1 LSEYSPSRATMEELR
16 RERDRA
22 QRYLEIAEV
31 ILLAL
36 NEKGEI
42 TLLNRKGCEILGCR
56 ESDVQGR
63 SWFDTF
69 IPEMERER
77 VKETFARLIA
87 GEQQAVE
94 YFQNDVIALTGE
106 RRTIAWH
113 NKMLEDDRGRII
125 GTLSSG
131 QDITDSLRIEQE
143 QRRLEAQIRH
153 TQKLESLGVL
163 AGGIAHDFNNIL
175 QVIIGNVTLAE
186 DHVSQISPARENLDE
201 IGRAARRASDLCHQM
216 LAYSGKGKFVVEA
229 VDLNAIVR
237 EMTHM
242 LEISISKKAELR
254 FDLADVLPA
263 VEADPT
269 QLRQVILNLIT
280 NASESLEDRSGVI
293 SIATSAEDCD
303 RPDLGGTFLAPDLP
317 VGRYVCLK
325 VADTG
330 CGMDEATCEKIF
342 EPFFSTKFA
351 GRGLGLAAVLGIVRG
366 HRGTIHVD
374 STPGR
379 GTTFRVLLPASE
391 RPAAPIT
398 LQAATSRG
406 WQGSGL
412 VLLVDDEVAIRE
424 LGRRMLER
432 VGMQVLLA
440 ADGRKAL
447 EIFRARSREIAC
459 VVLDL
464 TMPRLGGEEVLQDM
478 RRIREDVKVILCSG
492 YNEQDITQR
501 FLGQG
506 LAGFLQKP
514 YLPVQLYA
522 KLQEVLGR
530 GR

>member
-1 LSEYSPSRATMEELR
+1 LKDKRLNHSNLEALR

-22 QRYLEIAEV
+22 QRYLEVAEV
-31 ILLAL
+31 ILMAL

-42 TLLNRKGCEILGCR
+42 TLLNRKGCEILHCR
-56 ESDVQGR
+56 ESDVEGR

-69 IPEMERER
+69 IPEEVRDR

-87 GEQQAVE
+87 GEQKAVE
-94 YFQNDVIALTGE
+94 YYQNDVVTLAGT

-113 NKMLEDDRGRII
+113 NKVLEDERGRII

-131 QDITDSLRIEQE
+131 QDITDRLRIEEE

-201 IGRAARRASDLCHQM
+201 IAGAARRASDLCHQM

-229 VDLNAIVR
+229 VNLNAIVR

-242 LEISISKKAELR
+242 LEVSISKKAVLK
-254 FDLADVLPA
+254 FDLAGVLPA
-263 VEADPT
+263 VAADPT

-280 NASESLEDRSGVI
+280 NASESLGDRSGII
-293 SIATSAEDCD
+293 SIATGLEDCD
-303 RPDLGGTFLAPDLP
+303 RADLGKTYLADDLP
-317 VGRYVCLK
+317 EGTYVCLE

-330 CGMDEATCEKIF
+330 CGMDAATREKIF

-351 GRGLGLAAVLGIVRG
+351 GRGLGLAAVMGIVRG
-366 HRGTIHVD
+366 HRGAVRVD
-374 STPGR
+374 SVPGR
-379 GTTFRVLLPASE
+379 GTTFRILLPASDLK
-391 RPAAPIT
+391 T
-398 LQAATSRG
+398 GSVTSSAMIGQG

-412 VLLVDDEVAIRE
+412 ILLADDEDAVRD

-432 VGMQVLLA
+432 AGMQVLLA
-440 ADGRKAL
+440 ADGHEAV
-447 EIFRARSREIAC
+447 EIFRARSAEIAC
-459 VVLDL
+459 VILDL
-464 TMPRLGGEEVLQDM
+464 TMPRLGGEEVLQEM
-478 RRIREDVKVILCSG
+478 HRIRADVKVVLCSG
-492 YNEQDITQR
+492 YNEQEITQR
-501 FLGQG
+501 FVGQG

-522 KLQEVLGR
+522 KLQEVLGQ

>member
-1 LSEYSPSRATMEELR
+1 LSDKSLRRTTMEELR

-22 QRYLEIAEV
+22 RRYLEVAEV

-36 NEKGEI
+36 NEEGVI

-56 ESDVQGR
+56 ESDVLGR

-69 IPEMERER
+69 IPEQERER
-77 VKETFARLIA
+77 IRETFGQLIS

-94 YFQNDVIALTGE
+94 YFQNDVVCLTGE

-113 NKMLEDDRGRII
+113 NRMLEDERGRII
-125 GTLSSG
+125 GTLSSW
-131 QDITDSLRIEQE
+131 QDITDSLRIEEE
-143 QRRLEAQIRH
+143 QRRIEAQIRH

-201 IGRAARRASDLCHQM
+201 IAQAARRASELCHQM

-229 VDLNAIVR
+229 VNLNAIVR

-242 LEISISKKAELR
+242 LEISISKKAELK
-254 FDLADVLPA
+254 FDLAEALPA

-280 NASESLEDRSGVI
+280 NASESLEERSGVI
-293 SIATSAEDCD
+293 SVTTGLEDCD
-303 RPDLGGTFLAPDLP
+303 RSDLGRTFLAHDLP
-317 VGRYVCLK
+317 VGRYVCLE

-330 CGMDEATCEKIF
+330 CGMDEATREKIF

-366 HRGTIHVD
+366 HRGAIHVD
-374 STPGR
+374 GVPGR
-379 GTTFRVLLPASE
+379 GTRFRILLPASE
-391 RPAAPIT
+391 RGAVPLEPQPT
-398 LQAATSRG
+398 LSHG

-412 VLLVDDEVAIRE
+412 VLLVDDEMAIRE

-432 VGMQVLLA
+432 AGMQVLLA
-440 ADGRKAL
+440 GDGGEAL
-447 EIFRARSREIAC
+447 EIFRARSHEIAC

-464 TMPRLGGEEVLQDM
+464 TMPRLGGDEVLQEM
-478 RRIREDVKVILCSG
+478 RRIRQDVKVILCSG

-501 FLGQG
+501 FMSQG

-530 GR
+530 DR